1 MQSEQKN
8 VFRIGYSSNAV
19 DCVASLDKIFWKASR
34 NLPQDRDY
42 VSIFPL
48 LLTGRNIFN
57 LLLLLA
63 YQFLNTS
70 ASNAKMVPRGLKT
83 LIGAHGEPPMGL
95 NYHYEMFF
103 TQQGGLSNYEV
114 CICDLSLSLDLP
126 DLLFS
131 RDRFY
136 RQRHRGLRKCMG
148 FSPHW
153 VP

>member
-1 MQSEQKN
+1 MN
-8 VFRIGYSSNAV
+8 VSHIGYSSDSV
-19 DCVASLDKIFWKASR
+19 DCVVSLDKIFWKASR

-42 VSIFPL
+42 VGIFPL
-48 LLTGRNIFN
+48 LLIGRSIQSTYT
-57 LLLLLA
+57 LA

-114 CICDLSLSLDLP
+114 CMRD
-126 DLLFS
+126 FS
-131 RDRFY
+131 EA
-136 RQRHRGLRKCMG
+136 K
-148 FSPHW
+148 SA
-153 VP
+153 